1 VNHREVDS
9 GTIRV
14 GAAADLV
21 ILDGDPFSGDDIASI
36 QVDMTVVDGRTLSRS
51 A

>member
-1 VNHREVDS
+1 M
-9 GTIRV
+9 TPTA
-14 GAAADLV
+14 AAADLV

-36 QVDMTVVDGRTLSRS
+36 RVGMTVVDGRNLSRG